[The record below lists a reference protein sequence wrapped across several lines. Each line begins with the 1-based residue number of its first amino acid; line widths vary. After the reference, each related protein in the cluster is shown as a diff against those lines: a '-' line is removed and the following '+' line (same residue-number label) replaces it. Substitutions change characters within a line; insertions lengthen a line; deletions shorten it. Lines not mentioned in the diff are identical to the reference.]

1 MKKMIAMIVLGMMC
15 VGLFA
20 GCATSAPSG
29 TTGAPTTA
37 PGAPTTAPG
46 APTTAPVKVTYPLSM
61 KDAFDKNVDVKAEP
75 ARVVSLAPTTT
86 EIVFALGA
94 GAKLVGRTDY
104 CDFPAEAAKVTSV
117 GTVLDPNVETIV
129 SMKPDVIFASSMTKA
144 DIITKLRQ
152 LKFAVYMEDDL
163 KGIAGAYQSITDLGQ
178 ILNKQEAADRVLLS
192 MKNHLLYIKGKMQ
205 KVKVRPSVYYVVD
218 FGQNGDW
225 TPGKGTFIDEAIN
238 LAGGTNS
245 GASAVEWKFSL
256 EQLVKNNP
264 DIILCQKNP
273 DLKGD
278 FVKADKYKDLPAV
291 KAGKVYSIDNNKL
304 DRAGPRIIDG
314 IDELSRLIQP
324 TLWN

>member
-1 MKKMIAMIVLGMMC
+1 MKKMIALIVLGMMC
-15 VGLFA
+15 VGLFG
-20 GCATSAPSG
+20 GCATTTPNGNTGTPTSAPM
-29 TTGAPTTA
+29 
-37 PGAPTTAPG
+37 
-46 APTTAPVKVTYPLSM
+46 KVTYPLSL
-61 KDAFDKNVDVKAEP
+61 KDAFGKVVDVKTEP
-75 ARVVSLAPTTT
+75 ARVVSLSPTTT

-104 CDFPAEAAKVTSV
+104 CDFPAEASTVPSV
-117 GTVLDPNVETIV
+117 GEVVNPNVETIV

-152 LKFAVYMEDDL
+152 LKFVVYMEDDL
-163 KGIAGAYQSITDLGQ
+163 KGIEGAYQSINDIGQ
-178 ILNKQEAADRVLLS
+178 ILNAQETAGQVVTS
-192 MKNHLLYIKGKMQ
+192 MKNHLLYIKS
-205 KVKVRPSVYYVVD
+205 KVKNLKTRPSVYYVVG
-218 FGQNGDW
+218 FGQYGDW

-245 GASAVEWKFSL
+245 GAAAVNWKFSL
-256 EQLVKNNP
+256 EQLIKNNP
-264 DIILCQKNP
+264 DIILCQLNP

-324 TLWN
+324 TLW